1 MPTLSGPDGKWPGSV
16 LIKEDGNPV
25 KIDLLPYAYFR
36 GEIVPIES
44 AKVSI
49 ATHALQYGTGAFAG
63 IRGYIDATGESL
75 NIFRL
80 TDHTKRLMDSAKLLR
95 ADLSVDAAGAAR
107 VIEDLTL
114 KNNPQ
119 SDIYIRPFVYKSA
132 IELSPRLKDVESDL
146 AIYQIPFGDYF
157 AMDRPLKFFVSAW
170 VRSTDNNIPSRGKIT
185 GAYINSAFAK
195 DQAEEAGCDDALMLN
210 SAGKVSEASGANFF
224 IVRNGELVT
233 STIGGDIL
241 EGITRRTIFQL
252 ASDLG
257 LAIRERDID
266 RSELYISDEAFVCG
280 TGAQIAVVGEID
292 GRKIG
297 DGQQGPITREL
308 QTRFFDIVRGKV
320 SEYEHFLTRVPLHG

>member
-1 MPTLSGPDGKWPGSV
+1 M
-16 LIKEDGNPV
+16 

-36 GEIVPIES
+36 GEIVPIEQ

-63 IRGYIDATGESL
+63 VRGYMDATGESI
-75 NIFRL
+75 NIIRL
-80 TDHTKRLMDSAKLLR
+80 ADHAKRLMDSAKLLR
-95 ADLSVDAAGAAR
+95 ADLNVDADGVAQA
-107 VIEDLTL
+107 IQDLTL

-157 AMDRPLKFFVSAW
+157 AMDRPLRFFVSAW

-210 SAGKVSEASGANFF
+210 SDGKVSEASGANFF
-224 IVRNGELVT
+224 IVRNGRLAT
-233 STIGGDIL
+233 SPITGDIL
-241 EGITRRTIFQL
+241 EGITRRTVFVL
-252 ASDLG
+252 ADELG
-257 LAIRERDID
+257 VPVDERPID
-266 RSELYISDEAFVCG
+266 RSELYIAEEAFVCG

-292 GRKIG
+292 GRPIG
-297 DGQQGPITREL
+297 DGTRGPVTKQL
-308 QTRFFDIVRGKV
+308 QEKFFDIVRGKDKQ
-320 SEYEHFLTRVPLHG
+320 YEHFLTRVPVHG

>member
-1 MPTLSGPDGKWPGSV
+1 
-16 LIKEDGNPV
+16 V

-36 GEIVPIES
+36 GDIVPIED

-63 IRGYIDATGESL
+63 VRGYMDASGESL

-80 TDHTKRLMDSAKLLR
+80 SDHTKRLMDSARLLR
-95 ADLSVDAAGAAR
+95 ADLGVDAGGAAR
-107 VIEDLTL
+107 AIEDLTL

-157 AMDRPLKFFVSAW
+157 AMDRPLKFFVSSW
-170 VRSTDNNIPSRGKIT
+170 VRSSDNNIPSRGKIT

-195 DQAEEAGCDDALMLN
+195 DQAEEAGADDALMLN

-224 IVRNGELVT
+224 IVRNGRLAT
-233 STIGGDIL
+233 SPITGDIL
-241 EGITRRTIFQL
+241 EGITRRTIFEL
-252 ASDLG
+252 AAEMAMPVD
-257 LAIRERDID
+257 ERQID
-266 RSELYISDEAFVCG
+266 RSELYIADEAFVCG
-280 TGAQIAVVGEID
+280 TGAQVATVGEID
-292 GRKIG
+292 GRTIG
-297 DGQQGPITREL
+297 NGTQGRVTREL
-308 QTRFFDIVRGKV
+308 QTRFFDIVRGKNRD
-320 SEYEHFLTRVPLHG
+320 YEHYLTRVPLHG

>member
-1 MPTLSGPDGKWPGSV
+1 M
-16 LIKEDGNPV
+16 

-36 GEIVPIES
+36 GEIVPIEE

-63 IRGYIDATGESL
+63 IRGYMDVSGESI

-80 TDHTKRLMDSAKLLR
+80 ADHTKRLMDSAKLLR
-95 ADLSVDAAGAAR
+95 ADLPLDAAGVAR

-195 DQAEEAGCDDALMLN
+195 DQAEAAGCDDALMLN
-210 SAGKVSEASGANFF
+210 SSGKISEASGANFF
-224 IVRNGELVT
+224 IVRNGRLAT
-233 STIGGDIL
+233 SPITGDIL
-241 EGITRRTIFQL
+241 EGITRRTIFEI
-252 ASDLG
+252 AADLG
-257 LAIRERDID
+257 IPVEQREID
-266 RSELYISDEAFVCG
+266 RSELYIAEEAFVCG
-280 TGAQIAVVGEID
+280 TGAQVAVVGEID
-292 GRKIG
+292 GRPIG
-297 DGQQGPITREL
+297 DGKQGPITKQL
-308 QTRFFDIVRGKV
+308 QERFFDIVRGKDKA
-320 SEYEHFLTRVPLHG
+320 YEHYLTRVPVHA

>member
-1 MPTLSGPDGKWPGSV
+1 M
-16 LIKEDGNPV
+16 
-25 KIDLLPYAYFR
+25 KIDLLPHAYFR
-36 GEIVPIES
+36 GEIVPIEQ

-63 IRGYIDATGESL
+63 IRGYMDVTGESI

-80 TDHTKRLMDSAKLLR
+80 ADHTKRLMDSAKLLR
-95 ADLSVDAAGAAR
+95 AELNVDAAGAAK

-157 AMDRPLKFFVSAW
+157 AMDRPLKFLVSSW
-170 VRSTDNNIPSRGKIT
+170 VRSADNNIPSRGKIT

-210 SAGKVSEASGANFF
+210 SSGKISEASGANFF
-224 IVRNGELVT
+224 IVRNGRLAT
-233 STIGGDIL
+233 SPITGDIL
-241 EGITRRTIFQL
+241 EGITRRSIFML
-252 ASDLG
+252 ADALD
-257 LAIRERDID
+257 IPIDERPID
-266 RSELYISDEAFVCG
+266 RSELYVSEEAFVCG
-280 TGAQIAVVGEID
+280 TGAQIAVVGQID
-292 GRKIG
+292 GRPVG
-297 DGQQGPITREL
+297 DGTQGPITKKL
-308 QTRFFDIVRGKV
+308 QEEFFNIVRGK
-320 SEYEHFLTRVPLHG
+320 SADYDHFLTRVPVHG

>member
-1 MPTLSGPDGKWPGSV
+1 M
-16 LIKEDGNPV
+16 
-25 KIDLLPYAYFR
+25 KIDLLPFAYFR
-36 GEIVPIES
+36 GEIVPFED
-44 AKVSI
+44 AKISI

-63 IRGYIDATGESL
+63 IRGYMDVSGESL

-80 TDHTKRLMDSAKLLR
+80 SDHTKRLMDSAKLLR
-95 ADLSVDAAGAAR
+95 AELSVDAAGAAR

-114 KNNPQ
+114 RNNPQ

-170 VRSTDNNIPSRGKIT
+170 VRSSDNNIPSRGKIT

-224 IVRNGELVT
+224 IVRNGRLAT
-233 STIGGDIL
+233 SPISGDIL
-241 EGITRRTIFQL
+241 EGITRRTIFEL
-252 ASDLG
+252 ASEIGVPID
-257 LAIRERDID
+257 ERDID

-280 TGAQIAVVGEID
+280 TGAQVAVVGQID
-292 GRKIG
+292 GRTIG
-297 DGQQGPITREL
+297 SGAQGPVTREL
-308 QTRFFDIVRGKV
+308 QTRFFDIVRGKNRA
-320 SEYEHFLTRVPLHG
+320 YEHYLTRVPVHGKD

>member
-1 MPTLSGPDGKWPGSV
+1 M
-16 LIKEDGNPV
+16 

-36 GEIVPIES
+36 GEIVPIEQ

-63 IRGYIDATGESL
+63 IRGYMDVTGESI

-80 TDHTKRLMDSAKLLR
+80 NDHTKRLMDSARLLR
-95 ADLSVDAAGAAR
+95 ADLAVDATGAAQ
-107 VIEDLTL
+107 VIQDLTL

-170 VRSTDNNIPSRGKIT
+170 VRSSDNNIPSRGKIT

-195 DQAEEAGCDDALMLN
+195 DQAEEAGCDDALMMN
-210 SAGKVSEASGANFF
+210 ADGKVSEASGANFF
-224 IVRNGELVT
+224 IVRNGRLAT
-233 STIGGDIL
+233 SPITGDIL
-241 EGITRRTIFQL
+241 EGITRRTIFLL
-252 ASDLG
+252 ADELG
-257 LAIRERDID
+257 VPIDERPID
-266 RSELYISDEAFVCG
+266 RSELYIAEEAFVCG
-280 TGAQIAVVGEID
+280 TGAQIAVVGEVD
-292 GRKIG
+292 GRPVG
-297 DGQQGPITREL
+297 DGSQGPVTRQL
-308 QTRFFDIVRGKV
+308 QEMFFDIVRGKNR
-320 SEYEHFLTRVPLHG
+320 EYEDFLTRVAVHG

>member
-1 MPTLSGPDGKWPGSV
+1 MSKT
-16 LIKEDGNPV
+16 KEDSNPV

-36 GEIVPIES
+36 GEIIPVED

-63 IRGYIDATGESL
+63 IRGYMDVSGESL

-80 TDHTKRLMDSAKLLR
+80 SDHTRRLMDSAKLLR
-95 ADLSVDAAGAAR
+95 AELAVDAAGAAR
-107 VIEDLTL
+107 AIEDLTL

-170 VRSTDNNIPSRGKIT
+170 VRSSDNNIPSRGKIT

-224 IVRNGELVT
+224 IVRNGRLAT
-233 STIGGDIL
+233 SPITGDIL
-241 EGITRRTIFQL
+241 EGITRRTIFEL
-252 ASDLG
+252 AAEMEVPIDE
-257 LAIRERDID
+257 REID
-266 RSELYISDEAFVCG
+266 RSELYIADEAFVCG
-280 TGAQIAVVGEID
+280 TGAQVAVVGQID
-292 GRKIG
+292 GRTIG
-297 DGQQGPITREL
+297 SGEQGPVTREL
-308 QTRFFDIVRGKV
+308 QSRFFDIVRGKN
-320 SEYEHFLTRVPLHG
+320 SAYEHYLTRVPLHG

>member
-1 MPTLSGPDGKWPGSV
+1 M
-16 LIKEDGNPV
+16 

-36 GEIVPIES
+36 GDIVPVEE

-63 IRGYIDATGESL
+63 VRGYMDATGESI
-75 NIFRL
+75 NIIRL
-80 TDHTKRLMDSAKLLR
+80 ADHAKRLMDSAKLLR
-95 ADLSVDAAGAAR
+95 ADLQVDADGVAQA
-107 VIEDLTL
+107 IQDLTL

-210 SAGKVSEASGANFF
+210 SDGKVSEASGANFF
-224 IVRNGELVT
+224 IVRNGRLAT
-233 STIGGDIL
+233 SPITGDIL
-241 EGITRRTIFQL
+241 EGITRRTVFVF
-252 ASDLG
+252 AEELG
-257 LAIRERDID
+257 IPVDERPID
-266 RSELYISDEAFVCG
+266 RSELYIAEEAFVCG

-292 GRKIG
+292 GRPIG
-297 DGQQGPITREL
+297 DGTRGPVTKQL
-308 QTRFFDIVRGKV
+308 QEKFFDMVRGKDQK
-320 SEYEHFLTRVPLHG
+320 YEHFLTRVPIHG